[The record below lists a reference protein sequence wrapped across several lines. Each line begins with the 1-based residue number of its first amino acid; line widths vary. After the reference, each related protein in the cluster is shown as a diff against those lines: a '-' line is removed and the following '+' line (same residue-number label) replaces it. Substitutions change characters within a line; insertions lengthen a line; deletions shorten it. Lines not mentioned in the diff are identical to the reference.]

1 VQKLAWDVRPASPA
15 GGAVVATVEGDLD
28 RAGRAEFVV
37 GLTALI
43 IEHHAV
49 VLDVAALVP
58 HHSSTVHV
66 FTEALAR
73 AGGWP
78 GACLGLVAPDPSLAS
93 LLTASRVDQE
103 VPVYDTVDEALQ
115 HLGDR
120 PPVVRDSWRFDVD
133 PHAPGHA
140 RARVREVC
148 QRWGL
153 DADVRE
159 AAEIVI
165 TELLTNAVEHATSPS
180 VVEVERHGDAFRMS
194 VRDYDTGA
202 TGHDVPAAASWQVP
216 PTSSPRGRGLA
227 MVAAVSHDWGVLRHP
242 DGKTVWAEMTARSA

>member
-28 RAGRAEFVV
+28 RPGRAEFVA
-37 GLTALI
+37 GLTALMT
-43 IEHHAV
+43 EHHAV
-49 VLDVAALVP
+49 VLDVSALVP

-78 GACLGLVAPDPSLAS
+78 GVCLGLVAPDPSLAS

-103 VPVYDTVDEALQ
+103 VPVHATLDEALE
-115 HLGDR
+115 HLADR

-133 PHAPGHA
+133 PHAPGRA

-148 QRWGL
+148 RRWGL

-165 TELLTNAVEHATSPS
+165 TELLTNAVEHATSAS
-180 VVEVERHGDAFRMS
+180 VVEAERHGDAFRLS

-202 TGHDVPAAASWQVP
+202 TGHDVPAARTWQAP

-242 DGKTVWAEMTARSA
+242 DGKTVWAEMTTEPV